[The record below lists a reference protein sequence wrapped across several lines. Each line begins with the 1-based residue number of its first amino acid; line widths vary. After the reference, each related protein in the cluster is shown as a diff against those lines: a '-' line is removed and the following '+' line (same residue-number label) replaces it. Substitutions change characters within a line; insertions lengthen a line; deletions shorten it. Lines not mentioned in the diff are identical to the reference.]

1 MKISLTQKIL
11 LVVAIPLAIQLIFLA
26 VLFDNLKNLSEEQS
40 SAQRDVRAVMARD
53 RLFINER
60 QRMLLMTMYL
70 ATLDP
75 VSEQKFK
82 EVCADTVIIYKDL
95 AQLWG
100 ESAERAQQLKKV
112 WNMIVNRDR
121 MMSDMFEHMGQK
133 HTVEELLENGFAGNR
148 YMLKRLTKIDKVP
161 YIERYF
167 VEDQRRKNQED
178 EAVSHRMQFIYSLLY
193 AGLAALLLASVASG
207 LLFSF
212 SVTRRLK
219 VVLGNIV
226 ALANNQTELVSMK
239 DGDEISQLNGAVVIT
254 ANKIRE
260 AEEFQAQ
267 TIAIIAEELNK
278 PLTEVE
284 AALQALPQVGFDSL
298 SEKGAKRLSDS
309 LIEVKRLESLVYELV
324 DLDALGRDLHVSQ
337 LDLREMV
344 AKCLKIV
351 EPLTR
356 LKSISINVNTCENA
370 IVYADADKTTQVL
383 INFLSNAIKYSPDKS
398 SIEIAVGPTEGQQL
412 RVSVKDNGPGI
423 SEEFQS
429 RIFGRFEQS
438 EQPYAQKKA
447 SSGLGLQIS
456 KEIIETEGG
465 HVGFTSKP
473 GEGATFWFSLPT
485 DAEQARKSGVI
496 RCAATSVNG
505 GWKPTL
511 WRKALLVVALP
522 LMVQLFTVYSLNNF
536 LKQNSEKIAELE
548 KVPRVTAL
556 CGRLVAGVTNAGMFS
571 LIYNAD
577 RDKETLDSAREED
590 AKLHKDMAELQTMT
604 VGDPTTDALAKK
616 LLAMLNAHIAFHEHL
631 INAPQNVNLAT
642 IVGDRGTDRKE
653 NLLID
658 IRGPMHDLLLYQKDL
673 IAGNALAS
681 EEIQRSISV
690 LMFSS
695 AISASIVACAL
706 ALLIAR
712 SLTNRTARLSSI
724 ALRFSDKRELPE
736 PLPGDDE
743 LAFVERQLHIA
754 GKKLIDLENL
764 RAEMIGITSHE
775 LRTPLTSIIALI
787 EVMEAGVFG
796 TLTEQGQDLLSRARL
811 ETSELIVLITNL
823 LDLEKMESGKIL
835 VTKQS
840 MNVEQVLEQLKA
852 DNQQTAGSRGVEL
865 HIHDCNQ
872 EILGDSNRL
881 SQALTAVIRSIL
893 ERLPSKSSVSVD
905 CKSDR
910 DNFIFAIGAPYGVS
924 KSGYS
929 NKHRELAREQMAISL
944 ARQTARQ
951 HGGQL
956 NLTTTNRGRTIE
968 ICLPAGA

>member
-26 VLFDNLKNLSEEQS
+26 FLSENLTDLSEEQN

-60 QRMLLMTMYL
+60 QRILLMTMYL
-70 ATLDP
+70 ATLDS
-75 VSEQKFK
+75 VCEYKFK
-82 EVCADTVIIYKDL
+82 EVCADTVIIYNDL
-95 AQLWG
+95 AQLWRN
-100 ESAERAQQLKKV
+100 SAERAQELTKV
-112 WNMIVNRDR
+112 WNMNVDRDR
-121 MMSDMFEHMGQK
+121 MVSSMFERVGREN
-133 HTVEELLENGFAGNR
+133 TVNELLQNGFAGNR
-148 YMLKRLTKIDKVP
+148 LMLKRLLKFNKVP
-161 YIERYF
+161 YIERF
-167 VEDQRRKNQED
+167 FIEDQKRKNQED
-178 EAVSHRMQFIYSLLY
+178 EAVRKRMRFIHSLLY
-193 AGLAALLLASVASG
+193 IGLAALLLASLASG
-207 LLFSF
+207 LLFSL
-212 SVTRRLK
+212 SVSRRLK
-219 VVLGNIV
+219 VVLRNIV
-226 ALANNQTELVSMK
+226 ALANNHTELVSMK
-239 DGDEISQLNGAVVIT
+239 DGDEISKLNAAVIVT
-254 ANKIRE
+254 AHKIRE

-284 AALQALPQVGFDSL
+284 AALQALPQIGFESL
-298 SEKGAKRLSDS
+298 TEKGAKRLSDS
-309 LIEVKRLESLVYELV
+309 LLEVKRLESLVFELV
-324 DLDALGRDLHVSQ
+324 NLDALGRDLHVSQ
-337 LDLREMV
+337 LDLGEMV
-344 AKCLKIV
+344 NKCLKIV

-356 LKSISINVNTCENA
+356 LKSISIDVKGFENA
-370 IVYADADKTTQVL
+370 VVYADADKTTQVL
-383 INFLSNAIKYSPDKS
+383 INLLSNAIKYSPDKS
-398 SIEIAVGPTEGQQL
+398 SIEITISPTDEQQL

-423 SEEFQS
+423 SEEFHS

-438 EQPYAQKKA
+438 ENAQKKA

-465 HVGFTSKP
+465 HVGFTSRL

-485 DAEQARKSGVI
+485 QAEQSRRNAGSKSTGSPAV
-496 RCAATSVNG
+496 G

-522 LMVQLFTVYSLNNF
+522 LVVQLFTVISLNNF

-556 CGRLVAGVTNAGMFS
+556 CGQLIEGATNAGMYA

-577 RDKETLDSAREED
+577 RDNASLTSAREED
-590 AKLHKDMAELQTMT
+590 AKLKNYMTELQKFSA
-604 VGDPTTDALAKK
+604 GDPTTDVLAKR
-616 LLAMLNAHIAFHEHL
+616 LLAMINAHMAFHQHL
-631 INAPQNVNLAT
+631 INAPQNANLTT
-642 IVGDRGTDRKE
+642 IIGERGTDKKE

-673 IAGNALAS
+673 IASNALAS
-681 EEIQRSISV
+681 EDIRRSISV
-690 LMFSS
+690 LMVSS
-695 AISASIVACAL
+695 AVAASIVACAL

-712 SLTNRTARLSSI
+712 SLTNRTTRLSNI
-724 ALRFSDKRELPE
+724 ALQFSDRRELPE

-743 LAFVERQLHIA
+743 LAFVERQLHVA
-754 GKKLIDLENL
+754 GMKLIELENL
-764 RAEMIGITSHE
+764 RTEMIGITSHE
-775 LRTPLTSIIALI
+775 LRTPLTSIIALV

-796 TLTEQGQDLLSRARL
+796 ELTEQGQILLSRARL

-835 VTKQS
+835 VTKQK
-840 MNVEQVLEQLKA
+840 MNVEQVLEQLKV
-852 DNQQTAGSRGVEL
+852 DNQQTAGTRGVEL
-865 HIHDCNQ
+865 QIHDCDR
-872 EILGDSNRL
+872 EIVGDSGRL

-893 ERLPSKSSVSVD
+893 ERLPSHSLVSVD
-905 CKSDR
+905 CKADR
-910 DNFIFAIGAPYGVS
+910 DSFTFAIIAPYGIS

-929 NKHRELAREQMAISL
+929 NKHRELAREEMAISL

-951 HGGQL
+951 HGGHL

-968 ICLPAGA
+968 ICLPSGG